1 MMIRFQSLQ
10 RASFFGCTIFKVVK
24 FLEIRSLG
32 RKHASIS
39 NFPGS

>member
-1 MMIRFQSLQ
+1 MMIRF
-10 RASFFGCTIFKVVK
+10 KVCK
-24 FLEIRSLG
+24 EPHFLEAQGREDVEIRSLG